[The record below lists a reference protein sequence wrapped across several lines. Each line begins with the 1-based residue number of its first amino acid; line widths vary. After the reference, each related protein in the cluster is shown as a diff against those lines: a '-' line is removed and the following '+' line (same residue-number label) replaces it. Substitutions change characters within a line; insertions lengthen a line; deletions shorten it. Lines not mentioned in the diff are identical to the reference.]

1 MHATHKHAAR
11 GTQLLLAEPLLFEA
25 CLTSVEVSVPSSEPH
40 PQVAS
45 NMLLLPPKRPLV
57 QVKRG
62 IINSSGM
69 ALCDSW
75 FCSEMRSLHACLELS
90 SPSRAEASDFLL
102 DGTPEGDLSDSLPAC
117 LRLHGVQDFRG
128 LQGFQALLRA
138 SGLLLV
144 QRQSQ
149 GSET

>member
-45 NMLLLPPKRPLV
+45 NMLLLPPKRPRV

-69 ALCDSW
+69 A
-75 FCSEMRSLHACLELS
+75 CSEIQSLHACLELS

-102 DGTPEGDLSDSLPAC
+102 DGTPEGDLSDTLPAC